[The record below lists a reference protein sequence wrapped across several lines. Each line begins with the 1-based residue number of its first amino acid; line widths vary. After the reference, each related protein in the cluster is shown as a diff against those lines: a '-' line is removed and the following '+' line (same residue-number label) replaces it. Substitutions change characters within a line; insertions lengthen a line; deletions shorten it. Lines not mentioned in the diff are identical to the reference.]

1 MKSEND
7 LLEDSIWKVVIY
19 ERIFIMFI
27 YLLVFV
33 VGEYDYVEDKDSDG
47 VLVRV
52 YIFVGKKE

>member
-1 MKSEND
+1 MKLEND